1 MDPLVDLYQRQ
12 IRYVRVSV
20 TDRCNLRCRYCM
32 PDSGVKWVS
41 HENIMRYEE
50 CLRILRI
57 CIRNGVEKVRI
68 TGGEPL
74 IRQGIPGFISCL
86 NEIQGIRDVSLT
98 TNGLVLSSMVP
109 ELKKAG
115 LKRIN
120 ISLDTLNKDKFAYI
134 TRVDAFDKVIE
145 GILKALEEGI
155 SPIKINVVAIRGF
168 NDDEVPAFA
177 RITLALPVEIRFIE
191 LMPLGC
197 MAKYPENER
206 ITAQEIKDS
215 IELECGPLEQLE
227 GGLGPARLYRLAG
240 ATGRIGLIGSMS
252 EHGFCSKCNRIRIMA
267 TGTLRPCLFSEQ
279 EIDLLSPMRKGIS
292 DQELEDLIRFGVKQ
306 KPSSHGSCR
315 GQDLLSI
322 QMPSLMQKIGG

>member
-1 MDPLVDLYQRQ
+1 MDPLVDSYQRH
-12 IRYVRVSV
+12 IKYVRVSV

-32 PDSGVKWVS
+32 PDSGVKWVP
-41 HENIMRYEE
+41 HDKIMRYEE
-50 CLRILRI
+50 HLRILKS
-57 CIRNGVEKVRI
+57 CIGSGVEKVRI

-74 IRQGIPGFISCL
+74 IRQGINGFIACI
-86 NEIQGIRDVSLT
+86 NEIRGIRDVSLT
-98 TNGLVLSSMVP
+98 TNGLALASMVHD
-109 ELKKAG
+109 LKKAG

-155 SPIKINVVAIRGF
+155 SPVKINVVAIRGF
-168 NDDEVPAFA
+168 NDDEVADFA
-177 RITLALPVEIRFIE
+177 GITLNLPVDIRFIE

-197 MAKYPENER
+197 MSKYPENER

-215 IELECGPLEQLE
+215 IEREYGPLDKLE
-227 GGLGPARLYRLAG
+227 GGLGPALLFRIPG
-240 ATGRIGLIGSMS
+240 AAGRIGLIGSMS
-252 EHGFCSKCNRIRIMA
+252 EHEFCSKCNRIRIMA

-279 EIDLLSPMRKGIS
+279 EIDLLGPMRRGIS
-292 DQELEDLIRFGVKQ
+292 DQELEALIRFGVKQ

-315 GQDLLSI
+315 GQELRSI
-322 QMPSLMQKIGG
+322 LAPSLMQKIGG